1 MDLITPVKRQTDDIT
16 PPTIDAI
23 LATQKKIQPW
33 VLKTPTWQ
41 IQTHR
46 TKDLIGEQGELF
58 YKIECW
64 QHTGTFKARGA
75 VASVMQLDNEQLA
88 KGITAISAGNHAIA
102 VSYAAHCF
110 KTHAK
115 VLMPKTANA
124 VRVQQCR
131 DLGAEVIFTEDM
143 HELFDRVAVIQKNE
157 GRTLIHPYEGL
168 GVALG
173 TGSLGAELCQQLP
186 NLDAVVVAVGGG
198 GLIAGMANA
207 IKQLQPNCKVY
218 GVEPHGCN
226 TMSKSFQQGVAVK
239 AESLTSIADSLSAP
253 HAEPYSYS
261 LCAQSVDAIVNVEDD
276 EIRDAMQWLFQ
287 HLLFAVEPAGATATA
302 GLLGPLKPLLHN
314 KRVAVV
320 LCGSNID
327 LQSYF
332 KILQKTVSKK

>member
-1 MDLITPVKRQTDDIT
+1 MELITAVERQADDIT
-16 PPTIDAI
+16 PPTIESI

-33 VLKTPTWQ
+33 VLTTPTWQ

-75 VASVMQLDNEQLA
+75 VASVMQLNDEQLA

-110 KTHAK
+110 NTNAK

-131 DLGAEVIFTEDM
+131 DLGAEVIFTNDM

-157 GRTLIHPYEGL
+157 GRTLIHPYEGV

-207 IKQLQPNCKVY
+207 IKQIQPNCKVY

-226 TMSKSFQQGVAVK
+226 TMSESFQQGVAVK
-239 AESLTSIADSLSAP
+239 AETLTSIADSLSAP

-261 LCAQSVDAIVNVEDD
+261 LCAQSVDGIVNVDD
-276 EIRDAMQWLFQ
+276 DQIREAMQWLFQ
-287 HLLFAVEPAGATATA
+287 HLLFAVEPAGAAATA

-314 KRVAVV
+314 KRVAII

-327 LQSYF
+327 PESYN